1 MATAYLYYALPPMND
16 NNGSK
21 EEWNGAEAGNYNLRR
36 KKKKKK
42 KVELTIE
49 GLNLGKRVSE
59 WVVDYC

>member
-1 MATAYLYYALPPMND
+1 MND